1 MCGVLMAVFA
11 CRVVA
16 FERHIVSL
24 ASDCASTWVAA
35 ETLFFWGR
43 GWAGILLESIWGD
56 SRDLMGMFSP

>member
-1 MCGVLMAVFA
+1 MCSVLMAVFA

-16 FERHIVSL
+16 FERRIISL

-35 ETLFFWGR
+35 ETLVFWG
-43 GWAGILLESIWGD
+43 GAWTGILLESIWGD